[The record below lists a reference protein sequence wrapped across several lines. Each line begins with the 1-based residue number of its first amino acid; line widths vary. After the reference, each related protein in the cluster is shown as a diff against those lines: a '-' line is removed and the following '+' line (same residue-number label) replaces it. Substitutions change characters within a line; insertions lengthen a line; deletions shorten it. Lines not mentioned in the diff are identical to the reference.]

1 MAYKGILIL
10 DDLAVT
16 EKCRTAMEAL
26 PRNFN
31 LCVTAKLDS
40 LTPITNKVASSN
52 PLYGKVYSMQHYV
65 IKFVSD

>member
-16 EKCRTAMEAL
+16 VNCRTAMEAL

-31 LCVTAKLDS
+31 LCVTEKLDS
-40 LTPITNKVASSN
+40 LSC
-52 PLYGKVYSMQHYV
+52 
-65 IKFVSD
+65 